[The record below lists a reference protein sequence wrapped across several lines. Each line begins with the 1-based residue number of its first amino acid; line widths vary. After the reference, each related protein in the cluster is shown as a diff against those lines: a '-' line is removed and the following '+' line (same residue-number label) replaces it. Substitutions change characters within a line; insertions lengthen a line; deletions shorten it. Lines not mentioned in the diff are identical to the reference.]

1 MTAASP
7 TSKALVSRVTLGE
20 LATGQALTAP
30 VYTFKGCDAD
40 NGTDKKAGSHSGAN
54 RGDNCGN
61 SRAAASVYIQAN
73 VHGAEVQGNAVIYQ
87 LMTLLEDYTV
97 LGDIHCVPLANPLGI
112 NQKSGEFTLGR
123 FDPITGVNWNREYY
137 EHAAIVADIPK
148 WFESNK
154 QLSDAELFSAF
165 RQRLLTSCQERL
177 NNSWGISTGHQLAVT
192 LQSMAHEAD
201 IVLDLHTGPKS
212 AKHLYCP
219 EYDIESARF
228 FSIPFSLIIPNEFG
242 GAMDEAAFYPWWQLQ
257 QYCAAQGREFSVPV
271 AAFTLELASQERI
284 DMADAK
290 EDALGIL
297 AYLSHRGVI
306 KEKVQPA
313 EMPRWGC
320 FLANYKKFHATKA
333 GLVEYCAEV
342 GKPLAAGE
350 PLVTLLRLDQ
360 YGSKQALEPVSLPC
374 DCVPVLHFASAS
386 VHQGTE
392 LYKVMTEVFEL

>member
-1 MTAASP
+1 MLGTYEAKEYMTEANR
-7 TSKALVSRVTLGE
+7 TSNAHVSTVQLGE

-30 VYTFKGCDAD
+30 IYTFKGSD
-40 NGTDKKAGSHSGAN
+40 S
-54 RGDNCGN
+54 
-61 SRAAASVYIQAN
+61 AAPSVYIQAN
-73 VHGAEVQGNAVIYQ
+73 VHGAEVQGNAVIHQ
-87 LMTLLEDYTV
+87 LMTLLEGHQI

-123 FDPITGVNWNREYY
+123 FDPITGVNWNREYF
-137 EHAAIVADIPK
+137 EHAAIVADIPNWYQANK
-148 WFESNK
+148 ALSNN
-154 QLSDAELFSAF
+154 ELFAAF
-165 RQRLLTSCQERL
+165 RVLLAQSCQQRL

-192 LQSMAHEAD
+192 LQSMAHQAD

-219 EYDIESARF
+219 EYDVASAAY
-228 FSIPFSLIIPNEFG
+228 FSIPYSLVIPNEFG

-257 QYCAAQGREFSVPV
+257 RFCARQGRHFDVPV
-271 AAFTLELASQERI
+271 AAFTLELASQERV
-284 DMADAK
+284 DMADA
-290 EDALGIL
+290 ELDAMGIL

-306 KEKVQPA
+306 AEKVQPA
-313 EMPRWGC
+313 PMKRWGC
-320 FLANYKKFHATKA
+320 DLANYKKFHAPKA

-342 GKPLAAGE
+342 GHPLKAGE

-360 YGSKQALEPVSLPC
+360 YGTENAMTTISLPC

-392 LYKVMTEVFEL
+392 LYKVMTKVFEIS